1 MTHWPFLSLYTLRL
15 LRPSVCC
22 LQFRGLVPAVH
33 GIHFGAHCTLGV
45 SSSAPCQTAEP
56 PAAPDPPAP
65 SAAQRPPCH
74 LTEPGAVTQ
83 QLRGRRGAAGGCK
96 AGGKGQ
102 PSRTRG
108 ISLQSGRRG
117 TVPLQPG
124 QLGSH
129 DGANTNQGHGR
140 QIFPV
145 STREELPL

>member
-1 MTHWPFLSLYTLRL
+1 MTHWPFFSLYTLRL
-15 LRPSVCC
+15 LRSSVCF
-22 LQFRGLVPAVH
+22 LQFWGRVPTVH
-33 GIHFGAHCTLGV
+33 SIHLGAHRTLGV
-45 SSSAPCQTAEP
+45 SSSATRQTAEP

-102 PSRTRG
+102 PSRTRV
-108 ISLQSGRRG
+108 ISLQSGSRG
-117 TVPLQPG
+117 KIPLQPG

-129 DGANTNQGHGR
+129 DGANTH
-140 QIFPV
+140 
-145 STREELPL
+145 

>member
-1 MTHWPFLSLYTLRL
+1 MTHCPFLSLYTPRL
-15 LRPSVCC
+15 LRSPVCL
-22 LQFRGLVPAVH
+22 LQFWGYIPAVH
-33 GIHFGAHCTLGV
+33 SVHSGAHRTRGV
-45 SSSAPCQTAEP
+45 SSSAPRPTAEP

-124 QLGSH
+124 QLGSR
-129 DGANTNQGHGR
+129 DGANTYQGHGR
-140 QIFPV
+140 QILPV
-145 STREELPL
+145 ST

>member
-1 MTHWPFLSLYTLRL
+1 MTHYPFSSLYALRL
-15 LRPSVCC
+15 LRSPVCR
-22 LQFRGLVPAVH
+22 LQFWGCNPIVH
-33 GIHFGAHCTLGV
+33 SVHVGAHRTLGM
-45 SSSAPCQTAEP
+45 SSSAPRQTAEP

-129 DGANTNQGHGR
+129 DGANPHQGHGR
-140 QIFPV
+140 QILPV
-145 STREELPL
+145 ST